1 MVNPLSI
8 FTADQLS
15 NLTRDNLKKH
25 KKAILLEFQFTSDPQ
40 IVVNGVHVDKN
51 TVLNIF
57 DELEKNLEHHTQAL
71 DYPLIQNFLVSGDES
86 FISSRNTINEII
98 IFLEDKPDLE
108 ERLAL
113 KMSEKILFH
122 IKKSSPKFGITNLLK
137 YNVLINSFS
146 ESNRRIAYEKAVNY
160 FEDYLHNHL
169 EMISDPFKPGT
180 NRVKFKPEI
189 KAFFDDN
196 LVKLVR
202 LIPRSFTSIHSKLE
216 LLCVNHIINPA
227 IDRNKYLSYNTYE
240 NNLVIENAGKIA
252 QYGSQDDWYKSVTNI
267 TARQDKSD
275 KSVYKLVSL
284 IIILVIAGI
293 RIYLI
298 ATSTGEKPYRASINQ
313 EYLPVKYANQ
323 GQEENYRLLEQFIDE
338 NSNQLLNFKEDLN
351 ADLFNFNPG
360 KQFNLQYYVNS
371 LPMDK
376 ENIIEIVKNDI
387 RNNIDRSSIFKVEF
401 IHRDYNNVRS
411 THI

>member
-1 MVNPLSI
+1 
-8 FTADQLS
+8 
-15 NLTRDNLKKH
+15 
-25 KKAILLEFQFTSDPQ
+25 
-40 IVVNGVHVDKN
+40 
-51 TVLNIF
+51 
-57 DELEKNLEHHTQAL
+57 
-71 DYPLIQNFLVSGDES
+71 
-86 FISSRNTINEII
+86 
-98 IFLEDKPDLE
+98 
-108 ERLAL
+108 
-113 KMSEKILFH
+113 
-122 IKKSSPKFGITNLLK
+122 
-137 YNVLINSFS
+137 
-146 ESNRRIAYEKAVNY
+146 
-160 FEDYLHNHL
+160 
-169 EMISDPFKPGT
+169 
-180 NRVKFKPEI
+180 
-189 KAFFDDN
+189 
-196 LVKLVR
+196 
-202 LIPRSFTSIHSKLE
+202 